1 MRGDTAVAL
10 TIRRRKAKLTVA
22 IEGKATIVEAEQ
34 LRDELAKC
42 IETWDRVQLDLG
54 LVTDIDTAGMQ
65 VLLSAAVTAA
75 SEGKPLAIG
84 KTSEAVVDTCRLMG
98 LENAPPFTAMS
109 R

>member
-1 MRGDTAVAL
+1 MAL
-10 TIRRRKAKLTVA
+10 TIRRRKAKFTVA
-22 IEGKATIVEAEQ
+22 VEGRATIVEAEQ

-54 LVTDIDTAGMQ
+54 LVTDVDTAGMQ
-65 VLLSAAVTAA
+65 VLVSAAATA
-75 SEGKPLAIG
+75 EVHGKPLAIS
-84 KTSEAVVDTCRLMG
+84 KTSDAVVDTCRLMG